1 LNAVQHNEIHKIT
14 LGLWLYC
21 HFNAPAT
28 DCTDMKKRILILS
41 WILIST
47 QSGLLA
53 QDPVFSQFF
62 AAPLQLNPAF
72 AGAAFAPRLNTN
84 YRNQLPGWPNA
95 YASFA
100 AAYEQW
106 LPGMNSGLG
115 LMVTGDN
122 AGNGIYRGT
131 TISGTYSYQ
140 VQVADR
146 LFFRLGAEA
155 GIIQKRINWNR
166 LVFGDQLD
174 AATGATGQNQSGESI
189 PLQLTQS
196 ALDASAG
203 LLIFSSKFH
212 AGISLR
218 HLNSPDIQFLGVN
231 PNLYTGIPMRMTI
244 HGGLDFKI
252 LTYNKNAPASFLSP
266 NMMYV
271 SQGGFHQINAGFYT
285 GLSHFFGGAWF
296 RHTIGNADAAI
307 LLGGVRYGVT
317 RIGYSYDFTVSSLAN
332 AGGGGSHEISF
343 GINLGDSRDL
353 NQKRSKADLN
363 NCFKMF
369 R

>member
-1 LNAVQHNEIHKIT
+1 
-14 LGLWLYC
+14 
-21 HFNAPAT
+21 
-28 DCTDMKKRILILS
+28 MKKCLLILS
-41 WILIST
+41 GFLLFNHY
-47 QSGLLA
+47 GLFG

-72 AGAAFAPRLNTN
+72 AGSAFAPRLNAN

-95 YASFA
+95 YASYA
-100 AAYEQW
+100 VAYEQW

-115 LMVTGDN
+115 LMITGDN
-122 AGNGIYRGT
+122 AGDGIYRST
-131 TISGTYSYQ
+131 TVAGTYSYQ

-155 GIIQKRINWNR
+155 GLIQNRINWNR

-174 AATGATGQNQSGESI
+174 PANGAAGQNPGEETV
-189 PLQLTQS
+189 PEQLTQN
-196 ALDASAG
+196 AFDASAG
-203 LLIFSSKFH
+203 LLIFSTRFH

-218 HLNSPDIQFLGVN
+218 HLNSPDINYLGIN

-244 HGGLDFKI
+244 HGGVDFKI
-252 LTYNKNAPASFLSP
+252 LTNNKNAPPSFISP

-271 SQGGFHQINAGFYT
+271 SQGGFQQLNAGFYA
-285 GLSHFFGGAWF
+285 GLGHFFGGAWF
-296 RHTIGNADAAI
+296 RHTIGNGDAAI
-307 LLGGVRYGVT
+307 LLGGVRHGVM
-317 RIGYSYDFTVSSLAN
+317 RIGYSYDFTVSALSD

-343 GINLGDSRDL
+343 GINLRDSREL
-353 NQKRSKADLN
+353 QQKRRKADLN